1 MASMFQTLSHPDQLS
16 GGGPCVRHRD
26 NPAPFVKQLLAVD
39 GKTGLTAT
47 KPQFCAAHLAHI
59 CKVMHD
65 ALEAPNSMGIPMD
78 YRLLPGVV
86 PAIVREH
93 FKLPLSDS
101 DEARMLDTSKQYSKA
116 RGSRGGGFESDAEK
130 KRQSVPEDVERWSHA
145 YLFDAYHSL
154 ASMTKTKVAFLT
166 KEQKDDLQG
175 AMDAIAAKGP
185 PRRRSLLPLTD
196 EADAHHSQQAL
207 AAGATFLAAWRSL
220 REDLVNLGK
229 AEAFNATKRAA
240 EAARQSL
247 ARRDRRHLATV
258 PPGIDPATWPE
269 GFQNPPPNSPGVA
282 VESTPIG
289 RPPPGYPQSFP
300 LVDMLRDWDADDVWV
315 PKNYGKYASLK
326 TFDFT
331 KDLAEATLYREMEVP
346 FVIRNVPALQ
356 AAVKKWSDEGYLKQA
371 FGSKK
376 KMVEHSKDNHHM
388 FYARGRKRHD
398 PNWKPPTGAHARQ
411 TPPFCSLPAT
421 PAHDIFISFSDWLD
435 KAKKLGAQIRNG
447 EVINNQTD
455 HYYFRVSSAER
466 LPDGKPAKG
475 RHSDLFDNPFI
486 GKDLSMFDRDQP
498 FFIVDG
504 SEQRGIHCRFG
515 MEGVM
520 AECHYDSGRNFV
532 ALMRGMKRYI
542 LSSPDECPNLDMYMK
557 GPSARHTK
565 GNWGDIDYA
574 KAKLAKASA
583 MEAILQAGDM
593 LYIPSGWFHH
603 IISMTLNYQCNTRS
617 GNPAIWQEEI
627 SSCGFRLGSPEKD
640 YEAKHQARL
649 EAAQAEYDATHKAPV
664 HPADKVPA
672 NAGQPVGL
680 RGGNA

>member
-1 MASMFQTLSHPDQLS
+1 MVGVMLYMLFVPSAVFAEAPGKLYHDGWVPYTMEIDGPQAGTVSLCKLDHDSHARQPDRIPMFRDLAKASHCKTQHRDVPLAEFRSAMRALLDEAGADQSEADGPFPHPIPTGFVFHEARVGSTLVANMLASSKINAVYAESTPPVQVLGSTALNAEERIRLLQEVFAAMSRVPGRKHTFYKFQSALSTKPQQLLQAFPNVPWVFLYRHPTEVMASMFQTLSHPDQLS

-65 ALEAPNSMGIPMD
+65 ALEAPNSLGIPMD

-101 DEARMLDTSKQYSKA
+101 DEARMLDTSTQYSKA

-145 YLFDAYHSL
+145 HLFDAYHSL

-421 PAHDIFISFSDWLD
+421 PAHALCPFRR
-435 KAKKLGAQIRNG
+435 G
-447 EVINNQTD
+447 
-455 HYYFRVSSAER
+455 YFHLLLR
-466 LPDGKPAKG
+466 LA
-475 RHSDLFDNPFI
+475 
-486 GKDLSMFDRDQP
+486 
-498 FFIVDG
+498 
-504 SEQRGIHCRFG
+504 
-515 MEGVM
+515 
-520 AECHYDSGRNFV
+520 
-532 ALMRGMKRYI
+532 
-542 LSSPDECPNLDMYMK
+542 
-557 GPSARHTK
+557 
-565 GNWGDIDYA
+565 
-574 KAKLAKASA
+574 
-583 MEAILQAGDM
+583 
-593 LYIPSGWFHH
+593 
-603 IISMTLNYQCNTRS
+603 
-617 GNPAIWQEEI
+617 
-627 SSCGFRLGSPEKD
+627 
-640 YEAKHQARL
+640 
-649 EAAQAEYDATHKAPV
+649 
-664 HPADKVPA
+664 
-672 NAGQPVGL
+672 
-680 RGGNA
+680 